1 MDLSWFTPY
10 LNWQQMPSTQSV
22 EKLELEV
29 EKNANICQS
38 LQKIEK
44 IAAWFV
50 QLPLVI
56 ELPVYWAFQ
65 TISYTSKSNP

>member
-1 MDLSWFTPY
+1 
-10 LNWQQMPSTQSV
+10 MPSTQSV